1 MARLLCTWQQKAVWQ
16 YWRNYGSFFKEA
28 KLNEDELMNKFLLA
42 KNKYTYTDWNRAEE
56 KGTLESLETLWI

>member
-1 MARLLCTWQQKAVWQ
+1 VWQ